1 MPVSSFNRSL
11 ALEENEGSVQ
21 DLDALLH
28 LRHLS
33 ISNGSTEAQPA
44 CQVVKVSGTI
54 TVSF

>member
-21 DLDALLH
+21 DLEALLH

-33 ISNGSTEAQPA
+33 IRNASTEAQPV